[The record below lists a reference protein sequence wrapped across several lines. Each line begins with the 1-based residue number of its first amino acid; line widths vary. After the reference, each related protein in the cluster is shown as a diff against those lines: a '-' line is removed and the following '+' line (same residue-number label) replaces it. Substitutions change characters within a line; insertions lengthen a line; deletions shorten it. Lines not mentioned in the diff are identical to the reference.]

1 MNGVEQINSLFNR
14 LPRAYKE
21 EVLDFVEFLSKKARD
36 GGHSDMTDAD
46 WSDFSVENALKGMET
61 DEGVEYTEAD
71 LKTQWR

>member
-1 MNGVEQINSLFNR
+1 MNGVEQINSLFNS

-46 WSDFSVENALKGMET
+46 WSDFSVESALKGLDT
-61 DEGVEYTEAD
+61 DDAVDYTEAD
-71 LKTQWR
+71 LKARWR